1 MNLIPKNLSQLRRI
15 ALSVLLASFAI
26 LDTTS
31 ISAQELGR
39 TITSPFGIARQTST
53 SESGSDRDTFI
64 DPETGEVGHIIRN
77 PFGVA
82 NPNDV
87 DTGIDI
93 PDDAGEEVGGIITS
107 PFGVPASD
115 DIDTGVDVLDE
126 DEEYLISLP
135 DEETDVDER
144 ESVEDEGNA
153 DDTLDDAKDLE
164 EESYENT
171 TEKYVPVIDNPIPNR
186 EWEDVDFKIVGLS
199 GNIYVESNT
208 DNPTI
213 EHTLFVN
220 AGNPFEVYTDIG
232 EVGNFSS
239 SSLVWQ
245 IESSLSSFNNM
256 YIQPGT
262 TRCEFTTDPNIP
274 YGSLLIAISGNF
286 NGQVITRKIRIEIMT
301 IKFEFPNPIRPNG
314 QTPEE
319 AGYDTI
325 LITNI
330 GRESSAFKP
339 DYANFGARNGET
351 SLIAANLKIN
361 TGNMIY
367 GNCRISFHY
376 DGVSSLDNIVRER
389 MSESD
394 VSNIFMRGSSI
405 YWDYTKFK
413 KDHKLRL
420 WTSRSQSFTQK
431 SQRNKT
437 NYRDG
442 GNYLAPSDFYNIN
455 SAYEYTSLFPG
466 SNSSSNTKRI
476 FIEGINPSSNPEEIC
491 ATIEYLDYMTNN
503 WYSTVSTTAK
513 IMIIEG
519 KILLNTNND
528 AAYALDEVDHKIKEQ
543 NGGFKGWFAN
553 EFNNNVL
560 SDASTTYGL
569 ENMFP
574 LFINKDALP
583 VAPYGMRYELR
594 LNHDGVIIPN
604 PYGMSDELRL
614 NHDGV
619 IIQNPPALDRMCYLT
634 DEEKSNN
641 AKVTLS
647 TLNGQHQTDIDF
659 YPNSSSG
666 EFLFCLFNNEGGSCE
681 NKISLVLCDNQNH
694 CYEIDSSRYS
704 FQTIDKYFWM
714 GSTRGSAGPHTP
726 PFNYPLEGD
735 DWVWNFDVFPE
746 VQRVTTFAESR
757 DNRKNNLVFLH
768 GFNVNEENAYD
779 WNRKVFRRMY
789 WSGFRDNYIGIT
801 WAGDYG
807 VDPRPFFDTN
817 VYRALQ
823 TSHSICEFL
832 KDLKNTSQP
841 ERTTSIAAHSLGNL
855 VMWDALRLSKIGH
868 PSVEGNLVKNVVSIE
883 GAVWEEAFFPQEDI
897 FYNAPDDEATYVVDH
912 LKRHSWAFWFQ
923 QNNGNATH
931 ACTTFVNSR
940 TGADDALIGM
950 KQWNN
955 FQNGIT
961 AYNRNND
968 APFRTP
974 HASSLPEMSPLMQHG
989 HRRTTIHYHYDGTY
1003 TESVS
1008 WTDLNN
1014 PIGLS
1019 NLHDTVS
1026 SWIPTLHFKDCDA
1039 TQLGWRND
1047 EHSDIINREFFHI
1060 KPWFDD
1066 VFHTKTHIIP
1076 SMEQ

>member
-1 MNLIPKNLSQLRRI
+1 MN
-15 ALSVLLASFAI
+15 ASDA
-26 LDTTS
+26 
-31 ISAQELGR
+31 
-39 TITSPFGIARQTST
+39 
-53 SESGSDRDTFI
+53 SESGSDGDTFV

-82 NPNDV
+82 NPEGV

-93 PDDAGEEVGGIITS
+93 PDRGEEEVGSIITN
-107 PFGVPASD
+107 PFGTPNPDGV
-115 DIDTGVDVLDE
+115 DTGVDVFDE
-126 DEEYLISLP
+126 NEEYLISLP
-135 DEETDVDER
+135 DDEDSDVEDSEDVEE
-144 ESVEDEGNA
+144 VEDE
-153 DDTLDDAKDLE
+153 TSDDAKKFE
-164 EESYENT
+164 EESAEAT

-186 EWEDVDFKIVGLS
+186 EWDDVDFKIVGLS
-199 GNIYVESNT
+199 GGISVDSNT

-213 EHTLFVN
+213 EQTLFVN

-245 IESSLSSFNNM
+245 IESSLSAFNNM
-256 YIQPGT
+256 YIQPGK
-262 TRCEFTTDPNIP
+262 TRCDFTTDSNIP

-330 GRESSAFKP
+330 GRESSAFMP

-351 SLIAANLKIN
+351 SLIEANLIIN

-437 NYRDG
+437 NFRNG
-442 GNYLAPSDFYNIN
+442 GNYLAPSVLDNMD

-513 IMIIEG
+513 IKIIEG
-519 KILLNTNND
+519 KVLLNTNND

-574 LFINKDALP
+574 LSINKDALP
-583 VAPYGMRYELR
+583 IAPNGMRYELR
-594 LNHDGVIIPN
+594 LNHDGVII
-604 PYGMSDELRL
+604 
-614 NHDGV
+614 
-619 IIQNPPALDRMCYLT
+619 QNPSSLYRLKYLT
-634 DEEKSNN
+634 NNIKSGD
-641 AKVTLS
+641 AQS
-647 TLNGQHQTDIDF
+647 TLYLLNGAHQTEIDF

-666 EFLFCLFNNEGGSCE
+666 EFLFCLFNNGGGSCE

-694 CYEIDSSRYS
+694 CYEIDSSRYT

-714 GSTRGSAGPHTP
+714 GSTRCSGSATSSYD
-726 PFNYPLEGD
+726 YPLEGD
-735 DWVWNFDVFPE
+735 DWVMDFDVFPE

-757 DNRKNNLVFLH
+757 DNSKDNFVFLH
-768 GFNVNEENAYD
+768 GFNVDEEEAYD

-807 VDPRPFFDTN
+807 FPVEFWFDTN

-841 ERTTSIAAHSLGNL
+841 RRTTSIAAHSLGNL
-855 VMWDALRLSKIGH
+855 VMWDALRLSKIDY
-868 PSVEGNLVKNVVSIE
+868 PAVEGNLVKNVVSIE
-883 GAVWEEAFFPQEDI
+883 GAVWEEVFLPQEDI
-897 FYNAPDDEATYVVDH
+897 VYNEPDDDATYNVDQ

-923 QNNGNATH
+923 QDMGNATQ
-931 ACTTFVNSR
+931 ACTKFVNSR
-940 TGADDALIGM
+940 TGADDALIWM
-950 KQWNN
+950 KKGNN
-955 FQNGIT
+955 LENGIT
-961 AYNRNND
+961 AYYRNNN

-974 HASSLPEMSPLMQHG
+974 NASSLPEMSPLMQHG

-1019 NLHDTVS
+1019 KLDDTVS
-1026 SWIPTLHFKDCDA
+1026 TWMPTFNDCNA
-1039 TQLGWRND
+1039 TNLGWRND
-1047 EHSDIINREFFHI
+1047 EHSDIIDREFFHI
-1060 KPWFDD
+1060 KPWFDS
-1066 VFHTKTHIIP
+1066 VFCNKTQIIK
-1076 SMEQ
+1076 